1 MGWSGSRHGQRSSTA
16 RTRSRRGTLHL
27 ELKSAPGM
35 GFRLVL
41 CAATLLFG
49 CNHGGLSS
57 RAGTG
62 MLHVNLTDAPIDLPT
77 VQSVN
82 VTLTGVTVYPKES
95 TNPMQMFIG

>member
-1 MGWSGSRHGQRSSTA
+1 
-16 RTRSRRGTLHL
+16 
-27 ELKSAPGM
+27 
-35 GFRLVL
+35 
-41 CAATLLFG
+41 
-49 CNHGGLSS
+49 
-57 RAGTG
+57 